1 MSKSSK
7 CDDQSS
13 LRSLKGESNQEEI
26 TPNESEGNSSEKSKN
41 RWTEEDSVCLLF
53 FVNKFG
59 RKWKLI
65 ADNYKSYLKNK
76 NEQFLH
82 NKYNHLKRNKSL
94 FKKLEKEAELLK
106 DVEILKNNENYSELP
121 CKSDYVYEKWSED
134 ESLYLVYGVLKYPTD
149 REALFNYYRT
159 HVNQYRSRCALRDKY
174 YRIRQN
180 PNRLLDLEEKA
191 KLLNEKEKFESIRF
205 DKVINRMNSS

>member
-1 MSKSSK
+1 MTIIL
-7 CDDQSS
+7 DPD
-13 LRSLKGESNQEEI
+13 NDEEW
-26 TPNESEGNSSEKSKN
+26 TQEKSEDNSTKV
-41 RWTEEDSVCLLF
+41 EDSWTMEDNVRLLF

-65 ADNYKSYLKNK
+65 AVNYKSYLKNK
-76 NEQFLH
+76 NEQFLASKYKNLKQ
-82 NKYNHLKRNKSL
+82 NKPL
-94 FKKLEKEAELLK
+94 FKKLEEKAKLVK
-106 DVEILKNNENYSELP
+106 DVEILKNHENYSELP
-121 CKSDYVYEKWSED
+121 CKSDYVCEKWSED